1 MGENLTTSDQS
12 HCLNMVKEHASDLYL
27 CDLLLPEPLRHEI
40 AVIHAFHVEIT
51 NITLSMG
58 DPMASQIRLQWWCD
72 VIDGQR
78 DEEAQGHPVARALLD
93 LIKRHKLPQGS
104 FVAKAQAHIFD
115 LYNDPMGDRTMFEG
129 YCGETRS
136 CLFQWAVLIAGPT
149 MAEKAA
155 DASGHAGVAVAI
167 VNILENMAVLH
178 NHGRVHVPS
187 DLLRAVGL
195 DGAAFL
201 SKPGDQ
207 HRYCIEGL
215 LELAWEHH
223 AKALTALDEFAV
235 SSGPKPSRKSSRN
248 PQPVALRL
256 VYKPLAP
263 LPVYLKSV
271 QRDPLAVFGARRRVS
286 QLKKQWAMWR
296 F

>member
-93 LIKRHKLPQGS
+93 VIKRHNLPHGS

-136 CLFQWAVLIAGPT
+136 CVFQWAVLIAGPT
-149 MAEKAA
+149 MAEKSCRCQWSCRCRCGDRQYPGTHGGSAQSRPCA
-155 DASGHAGVAVAI
+155 CSKRSIAG
-167 VNILENMAVLH
+167 
-178 NHGRVHVPS
+178 GW
-187 DLLRAVGL
+187 
-195 DGAAFL
+195 
-201 SKPGDQ
+201 PG
-207 HRYCIEGL
+207 
-215 LELAWEHH
+215 
-223 AKALTALDEFAV
+223 
-235 SSGPKPSRKSSRN
+235 
-248 PQPVALRL
+248 
-256 VYKPLAP
+256 
-263 LPVYLKSV
+263 
-271 QRDPLAVFGARRRVS
+271 
-286 QLKKQWAMWR
+286 WR
-296 F
+296 CFPFQTG